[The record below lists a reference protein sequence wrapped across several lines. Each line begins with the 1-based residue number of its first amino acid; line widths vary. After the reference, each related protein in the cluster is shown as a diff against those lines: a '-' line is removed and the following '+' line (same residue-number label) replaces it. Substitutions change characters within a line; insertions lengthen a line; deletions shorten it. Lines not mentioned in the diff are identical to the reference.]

1 MLLNSVLY
9 IFSIFVSN
17 MYEVFQEGHTNLN
30 RSATRAGKL
39 KSRKS
44 SKIHIEIYN
53 CLYDLL
59 LTNKLLMFREK
70 IHKSWVN

>member
-1 MLLNSVLY
+1 MLLNFVLY

-17 MYEVFQEGHTNLN
+17 VYEVFQEGHKNLN
-30 RSATRAGKL
+30 ISATRAGKL

-53 CLYDLL
+53 YLYDLL
-59 LTNKLLMFREK
+59 LTNKLLMFCEK
-70 IHKSWVN
+70 IHKS

>member
-1 MLLNSVLY
+1 
-9 IFSIFVSN
+9 
-17 MYEVFQEGHTNLN
+17 MYKVFQEGHTNLN
-30 RSATRAGKL
+30 RSATLAGKL

-70 IHKSWVN
+70 IHKS